1 MRCRCGN
8 PLAYYTNH
16 EAADHHGLPPLYI
29 VRYTSGMPTF
39 SFDIVSDYDKA
50 EMNNIFAAAEREIAN
65 RYDFKGTPAA
75 IEWMT
80 DKSGIK
86 LIGANEWQLDA
97 LLDIIRKKIAARDQ
111 STKVLDTTKPKNESN
126 LRVTRELPFKKGLS
140 QDIAKQ
146 ITKQLRDQVP
156 KVKAQIQGDEIRVTS
171 ASKNDLQAAIA
182 TINTGDYDV
191 PLQFINYR

>member
-1 MRCRCGN
+1 
-8 PLAYYTNH
+8 
-16 EAADHHGLPPLYI
+16 
-29 VRYTSGMPTF
+29 MPTF